1 MVSTFHQPTGTDNL
15 DAPVKHNRLYNIRRR
30 LTPPQA
36 LIISFAALILI
47 GALVLCLPAMTTG
60 SKNIKWL
67 DALFTAT
74 SAVCVTGL
82 TVVDTGTAF
91 SPLGQASVLVMI
103 QLGGLGIM
111 TFSIFFLRLVGWGSS
126 LRSELAVRSSL
137 SCAPQLDVPEM
148 VRSVILFTMSVE
160 FIGAVLLFIF
170 FHRDYPTTRA
180 LFLAVFHSVSAFCN
194 AGFSLWANSLT
205 AYRSNVGVNLVFV
218 ALIVSG
224 GLGFMVAH
232 EVAGY
237 RPKRRRNLSLH
248 SKIVIWT
255 TLALILLGTLV
266 FAVFEWNNVLAD
278 APIHGKII
286 ASLFQSVTTRTAGFN
301 TVNFQHVANTT
312 LLATIFLM
320 FVGGSPGS
328 TAGGIKTVT
337 LAVLV
342 AMAISR
348 YRGFS
353 RVNIFKRSVP
363 EETVARG
370 LAIVLVALTIV
381 GLALT
386 LLLITETGHLDHTQT
401 RDSFLQLLFE
411 TVSAFATVGL
421 SMGATPD
428 LTAWGKIIIIITM
441 FLGRVGPLT
450 VALAMM
456 TGSEREKTYNFS
468 TEEIVV
474 G

>member
-1 MVSTFHQPTGTDNL
+1 MNLADHKPPRAEASAVSAISQR
-15 DAPVKHNRLYNIRRR
+15 VYNIRRR

-36 LIISFAALILI
+36 LIISFAGLILI
-47 GALVLCLPAMTTG
+47 GSLILTLPSMTSEAG
-60 SKNIKWL
+60 SISWL

-82 TVVDTGTAF
+82 TVVDTGTTF
-91 SPLGQASVLVMI
+91 STLGQASVLLMI
-103 QLGGLGIM
+103 QMGGLGIM
-111 TFSIFFLRLVGWGSS
+111 TFSVFFLRLVGWGSS

-148 VRSVILFTMSVE
+148 VRSVLKFTISVE
-160 FIGAVLLFIF
+160 VAGAVLLFVL
-170 FHRDYPTTRA
+170 FHRDYPATQA
-180 LFLAVFHSVSAFCN
+180 GFLAVFHSISAFCN
-194 AGFSLWANSLT
+194 AGFSLWADSLS
-205 AYRSNVGVNLVFV
+205 AYKNDAGVNLVV
-218 ALIVSG
+218 IVLIVSG
-224 GLGFMVAH
+224 GLGFIVAH
-232 EVAGY
+232 ELSGY
-237 RPKRRRNLSLH
+237 RPNQHRNLSLH
-248 SKIVIWT
+248 SKIVLWT
-255 TLALILLGTLV
+255 TLVLVLSGTLV
-266 FAVFEWNNVLAD
+266 FAIFEWNNALANS
-278 APIHGKII
+278 PIHGKIL

-301 TVNFQHVANTT
+301 TINFTHVANTT

-342 AMAISR
+342 AMALSR
-348 YRGFS
+348 YKGFS

-370 LAIVLVALTIV
+370 LAIVLVGITIV
-381 GLALT
+381 GLALA

-411 TVSAFATVGL
+411 TVSAFGTVGL

-456 TGSEREKTYNFS
+456 AGSEREKTYNYS
-468 TEEIVV
+468 TEEIIV